1 MQEIALFLTGIA
13 GVASAAAYRK
23 FPKNKSQ
30 LVSMGA
36 SSHIQNK
43 IHALK
48 VEKDILTKT
57 ISRLYQHDAG
67 ISKIQKDRLLSKYQ
81 HQLGI
86 VLAKIEKLEEASKH
100 PDLGPIGD
108 GLVTLMDQKL
118 SALDQRLY
126 ELSSKIAVAN
136 VQVPEKKKKKQKK
149 QVEEEIKKPEAKV
162 VESKPKED
170 ELPKPVDFT
179 KFNFPERPKVPVELT
194 TLTQISNKPLEFP
207 LIEQKKIEPKNEI
220 VNEIIKPKE
229 KLEEKVEIVQA
240 SLTNFAKPE
249 ETQQPTIQPPKQEL
263 PPQLPKP
270 EPISDSQLNK
280 KPSVKLPEDDSDDE
294 DDADDLDRIKGE
306 IMKTLSKLE
315 QAEVE

>member
-23 FPKNKSQ
+23 FPRNKSQ

-43 IHALK
+43 IHSLK

-86 VLAKIEKLEEASKH
+86 VLAKIEKLEEAGKH

-136 VQVPEKKKKKQKK
+136 VQVPETKKVKPKEEKQ
-149 QVEEEIKKPEAKV
+149 EIKKPEVKI
-162 VESKPKED
+162 ENEKPKEE
-170 ELPKPVDFT
+170 ELPKPIDFT
-179 KFNFPERPKVPVELT
+179 KFEFPSKQKHSVELT
-194 TLTQISNKPLEFP
+194 TLTNISSRPLEFP
-207 LIEQKKIEPKNEI
+207 LIEQKKVEPKNEI
-220 VNEIIKPKE
+220 VEEILKPKE
-229 KLEEKVEIVQA
+229 SVQEKTEIIQ
-240 SLTNFAKPE
+240 SNLSTFAKPE
-249 ETQQPTIQPPKQEL
+249 ESQKTSIELPKQDL
-263 PPQLPKP
+263 PSQLPKP
-270 EPISDSQLNK
+270 EPINDSQLNK
-280 KPSVKLPEDDSDDE
+280 PKPSVKSPEDDNEDEDDSDD
-294 DDADDLDRIKGE
+294 LDKIKGE

>member
-43 IHALK
+43 IHSLK
-48 VEKDILTKT
+48 IEKDILTKT

-86 VLAKIEKLEEASKH
+86 VLAKIEKLEEAGKH

-136 VQVPEKKKKKQKK
+136 VQVPEIKKEKAKEEVKQ
-149 QVEEEIKKPEAKV
+149 EIKKPEVEIEKEKAK
-162 VESKPKED
+162 E
-170 ELPKPVDFT
+170 ELPKPIDFT
-179 KFNFPERPKVPVELT
+179 KFDFPPKQKHSVELT
-194 TLTQISNKPLEFP
+194 TLTNVSNRPLEFP

-220 VNEIIKPKE
+220 VEEILKPKE
-229 KLEEKVEIVQA
+229 KLEEKAEIIQ
-240 SLTNFAKPE
+240 SNLTTFAKHEP
-249 ETQQPTIQPPKQEL
+249 QKTIEL
-263 PPQLPKP
+263 PKEDLPLQLPKP
-270 EPISDSQLNK
+270 EPINDSQLNK
-280 KPSVKLPEDDSDDE
+280 PKPSVKLPEDGNEDE
-294 DDADDLDRIKGE
+294 DDSDDLDRIKGE

>member
-13 GVASAAAYRK
+13 GAASAAAYRK

-36 SSHIQNK
+36 SSNIQNK
-43 IHALK
+43 IHSLK
-48 VEKDILTKT
+48 IEKDILTKT

-67 ISKIQKDRLLSKYQ
+67 LSKIQKDRLLSKYQ

-136 VQVPEKKKKKQKK
+136 VQVPEVKKEKPKKEVK
-149 QVEEEIKKPEAKV
+149 EEIKKPEAKIEEV
-162 VESKPKED
+162 KPKED

-179 KFNFPERPKVPVELT
+179 KFDLPQRPKVPVELT

-220 VNEIIKPKE
+220 VNEIVKPKE
-229 KLEEKVEIVQA
+229 KLEEKVEIVQS

-249 ETQQPTIQPPKQEL
+249 EASQPTIQPPKQEL
-263 PPQLPKP
+263 PTQLPKP

-280 KPSVKLPEDDSDDE
+280 KPSVKLPEDESDDE
-294 DDADDLDRIKGE
+294 DDTDDLDRIKGE